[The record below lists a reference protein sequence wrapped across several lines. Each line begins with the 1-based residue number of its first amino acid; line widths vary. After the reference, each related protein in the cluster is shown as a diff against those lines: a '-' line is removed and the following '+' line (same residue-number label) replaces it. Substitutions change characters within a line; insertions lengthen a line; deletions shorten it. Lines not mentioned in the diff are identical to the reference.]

1 MKIRRLF
8 RRLKTHVRIYWLIFR
23 DKRTPKISKIL
34 VLLAIAYLLLPFD
47 IIPDYIPFAGLLDE
61 LIILP
66 IILYVATIFV
76 SKEVVEESKRKVN
89 GHKTSDGEILEGEVI
104 N

>member
-1 MKIRRLF
+1 VKIRRFF
-8 RRLKTHVRIYWLIFR
+8 RRLRTHVRVYWLIFR
-23 DKRTPKISKIL
+23 DKRTPRISKIL

-47 IIPDYIPFAGLLDE
+47 IIPDFIPFAGFIDE

-66 IILYVATIFV
+66 IILYIATLFV
-76 SKEVVEESKRKVN
+76 PKNVVVESKRKIN
-89 GHKTSDGEILEGEVI
+89 GHKDNDGEVLEGEVI